1 MGRKGLENLDH
12 SGDRSNKGL
21 GIFLVLAILVVTLLG
36 GWLGEKVSA
45 GARLEEDTGKLLMA
59 FTATLD
65 RIHSDYA
72 REVDGNRLI
81 ESSIRGLLR
90 SLDPHSSFFSRA
102 DYSKLQEEQKGKYFG
117 LGISIRPESPGSG
130 RVIVDKPPSVDT
142 PAYKAGIQVGD
153 VIAKIRGESI
163 EDWDL
168 MEEVIPNL
176 KGPKGTTVQITIERP
191 GVPEPI
197 EMTVERDEIPMYTI
211 EFAFYLPNEIGY
223 VKIKKFSETTGEELN
238 DALKRLDESKLQ
250 ALILDLRNNPGGAL
264 NQAIQVAD
272 RFLSKGQLVVR
283 TRMRKGRGHEYVAP
297 KGRDHVYPM
306 VVLIDR
312 DSASASEIVA
322 GALQDHDRALIV
334 GQTSFGKALVQT
346 IYPLEQNRGLAL
358 TTGKYYTPSDRLIQ
372 RSYSDSFYEY
382 FSGRRKN
389 SSSERPEHKTDSGRS
404 VYGGGGITPDEEIAR
419 PTPPKIVRQL
429 GLKRVF
435 RQYVEKLS
443 KGDLDPEFRFPS
455 QLERWNNLSEAEK
468 DRLRQEHRVTEKIL
482 DRFRQYLDDE
492 KIVYNGADF
501 DDNRHLIK
509 TLLEQELMTR
519 VLGEEEGQRV
529 GLSID
534 EQLRRAIELLPRA
547 KSLFD
552 NVVALKQGDT

>member
-1 MGRKGLENLDH
+1 MDY

-45 GARLEEDTGKLLMA
+45 GPPLDEDTERLLKP
-59 FTATLD
+59 FTAALD
-65 RIHSDYA
+65 HIHSAYA
-72 REVDGNRLI
+72 REVDGNHLI

-102 DYSKLQEEQKGKYFG
+102 DYSKLQEEQKGKYYG
-117 LGISIRPESPGSG
+117 LGISIKAESPGSG
-130 RVIVDKPPSVDT
+130 RVVVEKPPSVGT

-153 VIAKIRGESI
+153 VISKIRGESI

-168 MEEVIPNL
+168 LDEVIPNL

-238 DALKRLDESKLQ
+238 DALNRLDESRLR
-250 ALILDLRNNPGGAL
+250 ALILDLRDNPGGAL

-283 TRMRKGRGHEYVAP
+283 TKMRKGRGHEYVAP

-312 DSASASEIVA
+312 NSASASEIVA

-334 GQTSFGKALVQT
+334 GETSFGKALVQT
-346 IYPLEQNRGLAL
+346 IYPLDQSRGLAL
-358 TTGKYYTPSDRLIQ
+358 TTGRYYTPSDRLIQ
-372 RSYSDSFYEY
+372 RSYTESFYGY
-382 FSGRRKN
+382 FSGRREN
-389 SSSERPEHKTDSGRS
+389 SSSERTEHKTGSGRP
-404 VYGGGGITPDEEIAR
+404 VYGGGGITPDEEVSR
-419 PTPPKIVRQL
+419 PALPKIVRQL
-429 GLKRVF
+429 GLKGVF
-435 RQYVEKLS
+435 RQFVDKLS
-443 KGDLDPEFRFPS
+443 KGGLDPKFRFPS
-455 QLERWNNLSEAEK
+455 QLERWNNLSVAEQ
-468 DRLRQEHRVTEKIL
+468 DELRQKHRVTEKL
-482 DRFRQYLDDE
+482 LGRFRQYLDDE
-492 KIVYNGADF
+492 KVSYNRADF
-501 DDNRHLIK
+501 DVNSPLI
-509 TLLEQELMTR
+509 TTYLERELMTR
-519 VLGEEEGQRV
+519 ILSEEEGHRV
-529 GLSID
+529 ALSID

-547 KSLFD
+547 KALFD
-552 NVVALKQGDT
+552 NVVAVKQDDT

>member
-1 MGRKGLENLDH
+1 LDY
-12 SGDRSNKGL
+12 SGDRPNKGL

-45 GARLEEDTGKLLMA
+45 GAPLEEDTQRLLKA

-81 ESSIRGLLR
+81 ESGIRGLLR
-90 SLDPHSSFFSRA
+90 TLDPHSSFFSRT
-102 DYSKLQEEQKGKYFG
+102 DYSKLQEEQKGKYYG
-117 LGISIRPESPGSG
+117 LGISIKAESPGSG
-130 RVIVDKPPSVDT
+130 RVVVERPPSVGT

-153 VIAKIRGESI
+153 VISKIRGKSI

-168 MEEVIPNL
+168 LEEVIPNL

-238 DALKRLDESKLQ
+238 DALIRLDESKLR
-250 ALILDLRNNPGGAL
+250 ALILDLRDNPGGAL

-297 KGRDHVYPM
+297 KGRVHGYPM

-312 DSASASEIVA
+312 NSASASEIVA

-334 GQTSFGKALVQT
+334 GETSFGKALVQT

-358 TTGKYYTPSDRLIQ
+358 TTGRYYTPSDRLIQ
-372 RSYSDSFYEY
+372 RSYRESFYEY
-382 FSGRRKN
+382 FSGRRDN
-389 SSSERPEHKTDSGRS
+389 SSSERTEHKTDSGRP
-404 VYGGGGITPDEEIAR
+404 VFGGGGITPDEEVSQ
-419 PTPPKIVRQL
+419 PTRPKILRQL
-429 GLKRVF
+429 ALKGSF
-435 RQYVEKLS
+435 RQFVEKLS
-443 KGDLDPEFRFPS
+443 KGDLDPKFRFPS
-455 QLERWNNLSEAEK
+455 LLERWNNISEAEK
-468 DRLRQEHRVTEKIL
+468 GRLRRQHRVAEKIL
-482 DRFRQYLDDE
+482 GRFRQYLDDK
-492 KIVYNGADF
+492 KIVYDHAEF
-501 DDNRHLIK
+501 DENKRLIK
-509 TLLEQELMTR
+509 TYLERQLMTR
-519 VLGEEEGQRV
+519 VMGEEEGQRV
-529 GLSID
+529 ALSID
-534 EQLRRAIELLPRA
+534 EQLRKAIELLPRA
-547 KSLFD
+547 KALFD
-552 NVVALKQGDT
+552 NVVAVKQGDT